1 MLKMILTI
9 KKKYYTGEWEGGDSN
24 PEDIEVGP
32 PFLLEVSILLFIFFS
47 AMRQCSFIG
56 AGGAF
61 QMAFFQ

>member
-32 PFLLEVSILLFIFFS
+32 PFLLETLEKDVW
-47 AMRQCSFIG
+47 ACMYV
-56 AGGAF
+56 
-61 QMAFFQ
+61 